1 MGLELYMVGV
11 IVEDMPRAIEFYRR
25 LGVEIPEGNE
35 ELEHVEVKM
44 SGLTFFLNTKRS
56 NARWD
61 PARREVTGG
70 GYRIVLEFYLETA
83 AALDAKYAELTGL
96 GYEGHCPPYDVTPEL
111 RFALVDDPDGN
122 TILLS
127 ASQAVAAPL

>member
-11 IVEDMPRAIEFYRR
+11 IVEDMARSIEFYRR
-25 LGVEIPEGNE
+25 LGVEIPDGSE

-44 SGLTFFLNTKRS
+44 SGLTFFLNTARS

-61 PARREVTGG
+61 PARTEATGD

-83 AALDAKYAELTGL
+83 AALDAKYAELVGF
-96 GYEGHCPPYDVTPEL
+96 GYASHCAPYDVTPEL

-127 ASQAVAAPL
+127 ASTNSG